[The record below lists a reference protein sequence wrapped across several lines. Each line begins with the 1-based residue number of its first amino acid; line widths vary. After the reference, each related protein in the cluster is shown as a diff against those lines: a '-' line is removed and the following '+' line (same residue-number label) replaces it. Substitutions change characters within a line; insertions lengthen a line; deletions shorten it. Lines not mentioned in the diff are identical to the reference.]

1 MTIEKNSQK
10 ELNKLWGKNPPKH
23 RPNLLKTIY
32 EVIFILIALT
42 NFVLVLFDALYLY
55 KLPYY
60 HGTLR
65 DVLLHY
71 YPENLKK
78 HFDPIKVWDPIKGIE
93 PHRFTVS
100 YIENYEK
107 LKELYNS
114 LIATTP
120 QERAKIEKDIENQLK
135 ILTELSEDMIDKRSV
150 DSYFYL
156 ANKDG
161 VLEKIKNIMRKY
173 KPNPQNSA
181 KESFRTF
188 FSKQNLGDDNWQKE
202 FAFFDKE
209 IIPLMKENYFRWI
222 AEDGELKD
230 YFYKIDRWF
239 VLFFVIDFIGRW
251 IVYRKRYKKWYLFPI
266 HHLYEIFNLY
276 PPHHTAWFRLL
287 RIIPLYVRLKENRFI
302 PDEGIMPEI
311 IHDNAKIIAD
321 EISGLV
327 LVNIIEQTKDRFKER
342 KIDLEPQTIEAL
354 EVILKKQMEIFSN
367 KIMPELEPMITEMVH
382 YSINRAAEPFLL
394 SPIGPLVRIILYNI
408 HATVKEGLEAAFNSP
423 EGLERLNKI
432 LQTSVEEILKNT
444 TSKENQEMLI
454 KDIVNFLDILKKDI
468 ENNYVKE
475 T

>member
-10 ELNKLWGKNPPKH
+10 ELDRLWGKNSPK
-23 RPNLLKTIY
+23 NNTSLIKKIY
-32 EVIFILIALT
+32 EIIFILIALT

-60 HGTLR
+60 HGTFR
-65 DVLLHY
+65 DILLHY
-71 YPENLKK
+71 YPENLKQ
-78 HFDPIKVWDPIKGIE
+78 HFDPIKLWDPIKGIE
-93 PHRFTVS
+93 PHRFTVT

-120 QERAKIEKDIENQLK
+120 QERAKIEKEIENQLK
-135 ILTELSEDMIDKRSV
+135 ILIELSEDMIDKRSV

-188 FSKQNLGDDNWQKE
+188 FSKQNLSDDNWQKE

-222 AEDGELKD
+222 GEDGELKD

-239 VLFFVIDFIGRW
+239 VLFFIVDFISRW
-251 IVYRKRYKKWYLFPI
+251 IAYRKRYKKWYLFPI

-287 RIIPLYVRLKENRFI
+287 RIIPLYIRLKENRFI

-327 LVNIIEQTKDRFKER
+327 LVNIIEQTKDRFKEG

-354 EVILKKQMEIFSN
+354 EIILKKQMEIFSN

-444 TSKENQEMLI
+444 TSKENQEILI
-454 KDIVNFLDILKKDI
+454 KDIVNFLDILQKDI

-475 T
+475 M